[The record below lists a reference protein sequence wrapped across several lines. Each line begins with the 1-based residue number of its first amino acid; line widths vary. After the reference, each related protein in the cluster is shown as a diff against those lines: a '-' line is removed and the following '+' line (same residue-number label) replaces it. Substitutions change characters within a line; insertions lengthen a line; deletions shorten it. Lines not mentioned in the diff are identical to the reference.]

1 MSAQPKESTAPDL
14 VEIEIDGKPLRAPK
28 GSMIIQAADA
38 AGIPIPRF
46 CYHKK
51 LAIAANCRQCLV
63 EVEKMGKPAPACA
76 TPIAPGMKVFTRSDK
91 AVKAQR
97 SVMEFLLINHPLDC
111 PICDQGGECE
121 LQDISLGYGRSVSRF
136 TERKRVVADE
146 NIGPL
151 ITTDMTR
158 CIQCTR
164 CVRFTAEI
172 AGTYELGGMGRG
184 ENLEIGTYIGK
195 SIESELS
202 GNIID
207 VCPVGAL
214 TNKPFLFRARAWEL
228 IARPSIGY
236 HDALGSNL
244 WLHTRV
250 GKVLR
255 TVPRDNETVNECWL
269 ADRDRYS
276 CEGLYA
282 ADRAVRPAIKRDGEW
297 ISVEWS
303 DALAF
308 VIEKLKAHAGA
319 EIGAL
324 VQPGTSCEEGVLL
337 ARIMRTL
344 GSANL
349 DHRLRALD
357 LADGVVAEPFELSHA
372 QLERVGSALL
382 VGCDARLEVP
392 LVNHRLRQ
400 AIKAGAAVFAINPV
414 HFDFNYPLTGETVVP
429 PQRMLESLLLL
440 AKAVGVQSDNR
451 QLADAIAA
459 APEDEHARAIADA
472 LKNGG
477 NSVLIFGLA
486 AAQHPQASLL
496 RGLSR
501 MIAQAAGAAF
511 DEIPDG
517 ANAIGLAQVGVL
529 PNDAGLDARGMLAQ
543 PRKTYILYGAEP
555 PHDFADGAQAMR
567 ALGDAECVIA
577 FSAFAG
583 EHLREIA
590 DVILPIGLLPEIDA
604 TLVNLD
610 GKAQTCS
617 AGATLPGD
625 ARAGWRVLRALGGAL
640 GVPGFDFTDIAE
652 LRAAMLASLPDVQ
665 PSPRGAPADWEPF
678 TAKLPPDVRVHAPP
692 GAANTLGDFQRHP
705 LGETPLEREAAL
717 GAASGRHPA
726 SSSVAARD
734 ANQGIA
740 AQQLR
745 PQRASAQLVRLATV
759 PIYRVD
765 AVVRRS
771 QPLQAHPLNRAP
783 ALRVHAEDAQA
794 LQLREGDHAEVN
806 DAILPVV
813 CDARVPRGCAWIEA
827 GFDAT
832 AGLPPYGALL
842 TIEKVAAP

>member
-1 MSAQPKESTAPDL
+1 MSAQPKENTAPDL
-14 VEIEIDGKPLRAPK
+14 VEIEIDGKPLKAPK

-51 LAIAANCRQCLV
+51 LAVAANCRQCLV

-121 LQDISLGYGRSVSRF
+121 LQDVSMGYGRSVSRF
-136 TERKRVVADE
+136 TERKRVVGDE
-146 NIGPL
+146 DIGPL
-151 ITTDMTR
+151 VATDMTR

-164 CVRFTAEI
+164 CIRFTAEI

-195 SIESELS
+195 SITSELS

-214 TNKPFLFRARAWEL
+214 TNKPYMFRARAWEL

-255 TVPRDNETVNECWL
+255 TVPRDNEQVNECWL
-269 ADRDRYS
+269 SDRDRYS

-282 ADRAVRPAIKRDGEW
+282 ADRAAKPAIKRDGEW
-297 ISVEWS
+297 LDVEWS

-308 VIEKLKAHAGA
+308 VQDKLKSFKGGELGTLAHPA
-319 EIGAL
+319 
-324 VQPGTSCEEGVLL
+324 TSCEEGALL
-337 ARIMRTL
+337 ARIMQSL

-357 LADGVVAEPFELSHA
+357 LADNAVAAPFELPHA
-372 QLERVGSALL
+372 QLEHINAALL
-382 VGCDARLEVP
+382 VGCDSRREMP
-392 LVNHRLRQ
+392 LLNHRLRQ
-400 AIKAGAAVFAINPV
+400 ASKRGGKIFAINPA
-414 HFDFNYPLTGETVVP
+414 HFDFNHVLAGETVVP

-440 AKAVGVQSDNR
+440 AKAVGVQSDDR
-451 QLADAIAA
+451 KLADALAA
-459 APEDEHARAIADA
+459 APADEHARAMAEA
-472 LKNGG
+472 LKSGPS
-477 NSVLIFGLA
+477 SVLIFGLA

-496 RGLSR
+496 RALAR
-501 MIAQAAGAAF
+501 LIARSAGAAF
-511 DEIPDG
+511 NEIPDG
-517 ANAIGLAQVGVL
+517 ANAVGLAHAGVL
-529 PNDAGLDARGMLAQ
+529 PGEGGLDAQAMLEQ
-543 PRKTYILYGAEP
+543 PRRAYILYGAEP
-555 PHDFADGAQAMR
+555 PYDFADGARAMR
-567 ALGDAECVIA
+567 ALGAAECVIA

-583 EHLREIA
+583 EKLREVA
-590 DVILPIGLLPEIDA
+590 DVILPIGLTPEIDG

-610 GKAQTCS
+610 GRVQACS
-617 AGATLPGD
+617 AGATMPAG

-640 GVPGFDFTDIAE
+640 KVPGFDFVDVAQ
-652 LRAAMLASLPDVQ
+652 LRAAMLPPAAHVE
-665 PSPRGAPADWEPF
+665 PSPRGAAGDWEPF
-678 TAKLPPDVRVHAPP
+678 EARLPQGVRVHGAP
-692 GAANTLGDFQRHP
+692 GAAQTTPVWERHP
-705 LGETPLEREAAL
+705 IGLPVLDVHAPQAA
-717 GAASGRHPA
+717 GG
-726 SSSVAARD
+726 
-734 ANQGIA
+734 
-740 AQQLR
+740 
-745 PQRASAQLVRLATV
+745 QLVRLATV

-771 QPLQAHPLNRAP
+771 QPLQQHPLNRAP
-783 ALRVHAEDAQA
+783 ALRLNAEDANA
-794 LQLREGDHAEVN
+794 LQLRDGDQARVN
-806 DAILPVV
+806 GVMLPVA
-813 CDARVPRGCAWIEA
+813 CDACVPRGCAWVEA
-827 GFDAT
+827 AHDAT
-832 AGLPPYGALL
+832 AALPPYGATLDI
-842 TIEKVAAP
+842 TKVAAA

>member
-1 MSAQPKESTAPDL
+1 MSAQPKENAAPDL
-14 VEIEIDGKPLRAPK
+14 VEIEIDGKPLKAPK
-28 GSMIIQAADA
+28 GAMIIQAADA

-51 LAIAANCRQCLV
+51 LAVAANCRQCLV

-121 LQDISLGYGRSVSRF
+121 LQDVSMGYGRSVSRF

-146 NIGPL
+146 DIGPL
-151 ITTDMTR
+151 VATDMTR

-195 SIESELS
+195 SITSELS

-214 TNKPFLFRARAWEL
+214 TNKPFRFRARAWEL

-255 TVPRDNETVNECWL
+255 TVPRDNEQVNECWL
-269 ADRDRYS
+269 ADRDRYG

-282 ADRAVRPAIKRDGEW
+282 ADRATKPAIKRDGEW
-297 ISVEWS
+297 MDVEWN

-308 VIEKLKAHAGA
+308 VQDKLKSCKGE

-324 VQPGTSCEEGVLL
+324 VHPATSCEEGALL
-337 ARIMRTL
+337 ARILLSL

-357 LADGVVAEPFELSHA
+357 LADKAVVTPFELPHA
-372 QLERVGSALL
+372 QLEQVSAALL
-382 VGCDARLEVP
+382 IGCDPRRELP
-392 LVNHRLRQ
+392 LLNHRLRQ
-400 AIKAGAAVFAINPV
+400 ATRHGARVFAVNPA
-414 HFDFNYPLTGETVVP
+414 HFDFNYPLAGETVVP
-429 PQRMLESLLLL
+429 PQRMLEALLLL
-440 AKAVGVQSDNR
+440 AKAVGVQSGDR
-451 QLADAIAA
+451 KLADALAA
-459 APEDEHARAIADA
+459 APDDEHARAMADA
-472 LKNGG
+472 LKGG
-477 NSVLIFGLA
+477 SSSVVIFGLA

-496 RGLSR
+496 RALTR
-501 MIAQAAGAAF
+501 LIAHAVGAAL

-517 ANAIGLAQVGVL
+517 ANAVGLAQIGVL
-529 PNDAGLDARGMLAQ
+529 PGEGGLDARAMLEQ
-543 PRKTYILYGAEP
+543 SRKAYILYGAEP
-555 PHDFADGAQAMR
+555 PYDFADGVQTMR
-567 ALGDAECVIA
+567 ALAAAECVIA

-583 EHLREIA
+583 ERLREVA

-610 GKAQTCS
+610 GRVQTCS
-617 AGATLPGD
+617 AGATMPGD

-640 GVPGFDFTDIAE
+640 QVPGFDFVDVAQ
-652 LRAAMLASLPDVQ
+652 LRATMLSSLTSEQ
-665 PSPRGAPADWEPF
+665 PSPRGAAGDWEPF
-678 TAKLPPDVRVHAPP
+678 TAKLPQGVRVHAEP
-692 GAANTLGDFQRHP
+692 GAAQTMPVWGRHP
-705 LGETPLEREAAL
+705 LGV
-717 GAASGRHPA
+717 PA
-726 SSSVAARD
+726 TDVHA
-734 ANQGIA
+734 
-740 AQQLR
+740 
-745 PQRASAQLVRLATV
+745 PQRAGKEFVRLATV

-771 QPLQAHPLNRAP
+771 QPLQEHPLNRTP
-783 ALRVHAEDAQA
+783 ALRINPEDANA
-794 LQLREGDHAEVN
+794 LQLRDGDQARVN
-806 DAILPVV
+806 GLALPVAFDT
-813 CDARVPRGCAWIEA
+813 CVPRGCAWIEA
-827 GFDAT
+827 AHDAT
-832 AGLPPYGALL
+832 AMLPPYGATL
-842 TIEKVAAP
+842 TIEKAAAP

>member
-1 MSAQPKESTAPDL
+1 MSAQPKENTAPDL
-14 VEIEIDGKPLRAPK
+14 VDIEIDGKPLKAPK

-51 LAIAANCRQCLV
+51 LAVAANCRQCLV

-121 LQDISLGYGRSVSRF
+121 LQDVSMGYGRSVSRF

-146 NIGPL
+146 DLGTL
-151 ITTDMTR
+151 VATDMTR

-195 SIESELS
+195 SVTSELS

-214 TNKPFLFRARAWEL
+214 TNKPFRFRARAWEL

-255 TVPRDNETVNECWL
+255 TVPRDNEQVNECWL

-282 ADRAVRPAIKRDGEW
+282 ADRAVKPAIKRDGEW
-297 ISVEWS
+297 VGVEWNE
-303 DALAF
+303 ALAF
-308 VIEKLKAHAGA
+308 VQQKLKSFKGE

-324 VQPGTSCEEGVLL
+324 VHPATSCEEGALL
-337 ARIMRTL
+337 ARILQSL

-357 LADGVVAEPFELSHA
+357 LADKAVAVPFELPH
-372 QLERVGSALL
+372 
-382 VGCDARLEVP
+382 ARLEQANAALLIGCDPRRELP
-392 LVNHRLRQ
+392 LLNHRLRQ
-400 AIKAGAAVFAINPV
+400 ATKRGAKVFAINPA
-414 HFDFNYPLTGETVVP
+414 HFDFNYVLAGETVVP

-440 AKAVGVQSDNR
+440 AKAIGVQSEDR
-451 QLADAIAA
+451 KLADALAA
-459 APEDEHARAIADA
+459 APDEDHARAMAEA
-472 LKNGG
+472 LKKGPS
-477 NSVLIFGLA
+477 SVLIFGLA

-496 RGLSR
+496 RALAR
-501 MIAQAAGAAF
+501 MIARTTGMAF
-511 DEIPDG
+511 NEIPDG
-517 ANAIGLAQVGVL
+517 ANALGLAHTGVL
-529 PNDAGLDARGMLAQ
+529 PGEGGLDARAMLEQ
-543 PRKTYILYGAEP
+543 PRKAYILYGAEP
-555 PHDFADGAQAMR
+555 PYDFADGAQAMR
-567 ALGDAECVIA
+567 ALGAAECVVA

-583 EHLREIA
+583 ERLREVA
-590 DVILPIGLLPEIDA
+590 DVILPIGLTPETDA

-610 GKAQTCS
+610 GRVQPCS
-617 AGATLPGD
+617 AGATVPGD

-640 GVPGFDFTDIAE
+640 QVPGFDFVDVAQ
-652 LRAAMLASLPDVQ
+652 LRAGMLPSLASEQ
-665 PSPRGAPADWEPF
+665 PSPRGAAGDWEPF
-678 TAKLPPDVRVHAPP
+678 TAKLPQGVRVHAEP
-692 GAANTLGDFQRHP
+692 GAAQTMPVWERHP
-705 LGETPLEREAAL
+705 IGVPGADVHAPQAA
-717 GAASGRHPA
+717 GNAF
-726 SSSVAARD
+726 
-734 ANQGIA
+734 
-740 AQQLR
+740 
-745 PQRASAQLVRLATV
+745 VRLATV

-771 QPLQAHPLNRAP
+771 QPLQEHPLNHAP
-783 ALRVHAEDAQA
+783 ALRLNPEDAAA
-794 LQLREGDHAEVN
+794 LKLRDGEPARVN
-806 DAILPVV
+806 GVALPVV
-813 CDARVPRGCAWIEA
+813 VDAGVPRGCAWIEA
-827 GFDAT
+827 GHDAT
-832 AGLPPYGALL
+832 AELPPYGSTL
-842 TIEKVAAP
+842 TIEKAPAA